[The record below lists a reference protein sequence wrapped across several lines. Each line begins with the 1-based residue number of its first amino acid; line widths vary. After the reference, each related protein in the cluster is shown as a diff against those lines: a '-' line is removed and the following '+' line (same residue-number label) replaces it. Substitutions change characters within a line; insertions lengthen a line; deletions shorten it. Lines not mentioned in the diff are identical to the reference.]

1 MDLVIT
7 HPFLIYRDGVSRVIL
22 EIAKK
27 YDPVIYVVRYSK
39 ETTFSGFK
47 EFDIRILPKSK
58 LEKPFL
64 FLRNDAR
71 RYYAAISG
79 IRYLLA
85 KIPDSYDVINAHGTP
100 AEWIRNKN
108 ERVVWYCYSPNR
120 EAFDLYSYRMS
131 MLPFHK
137 KILNWFLIQCYK
149 IPEYAIVPKIERIIA
164 VSEVSKERISK
175 YLGRDDAIVVNPG
188 VDIER
193 FHNESYEKYFFY
205 PSRIVPEKRFEFAIE
220 AFKIFH
226 KNFSDFKLII
236 AGSLQEEEKSRVYIQ
251 KLRELAKGYPIEFR
265 INIAEEELLKLYSN
279 SYAVLFSAINEDFG
293 LVPLEAM
300 ACEKPIIAVNEGGP
314 RYTIING
321 KTGFLVNS
329 PKEMAEKMITLAEDP
344 SMVEKIGKEGRK
356 LVKEKYTWKNFL
368 SSLGKIF
375 KEVAKV

>member
-64 FLRNDAR
+64 FLRNDPR

-108 ERVVWYCYSPNR
+108 DRVVWYCHSPNR

-149 IPEYAIVPKIERIIA
+149 IPEYAIVPKIEKIA
-164 VSEVSKERISK
+164 TNSEVSKERISK

-226 KNFSDFKLII
+226 KNFSYFKLII
-236 AGSLQEEEKSRVYIQ
+236 AGSLQEEEKSRAYIQ

-329 PKEMAEKMITLAEDP
+329 PKEMAEKMITLAKDP